1 MPSDRS
7 RADYSRLTE
16 WLAQHGGQSVT
27 VSWEELDA
35 VVGGLPRSATVHSP
49 WWHGDRPNT
58 RAWRAAGFELDR
70 VDIGRSVTFRRA
82 ASPAS
87 PAARAPQAPRPRPAA
102 GSRRGTSPAR
112 RSSVADMRELV
123 AVDPRRA
130 MLVIPCSGDKARG
143 GQRNSQPRPPA
154 SWPESLSMARARVW
168 IHADADERRVMPA
181 WRRYKGRFYQ
191 QAERGLG
198 PAVAAGVP
206 VIILSGGYGLLR
218 ADEPIGTYNKVLKR
232 SDWPPGL
239 LESLLADEAVR
250 VGAEAVIAFAAAT
263 TGYAQLIRGAPWRQR
278 GIAPVFLL
286 TITGVGGGA
295 MAKVPSRL
303 GQALTALWER
313 DHDGLPAG
321 LSLERLA

>member
-1 MPSDRS
+1 VPSDRACA

-16 WLAQHGGQSVT
+16 WLGRHGGQLVT
-27 VSWEELDA
+27 VSWDELDA
-35 VVGGLPRSATVHSP
+35 VVGGLPRSAKDHYP
-49 WWHGDRPNT
+49 QWWHGDRPNT
-58 RAWRAAGFELDR
+58 RAWRAAGFELDQ

-82 ASPAS
+82 AFPG
-87 PAARAPQAPRPRPAA
+87 ARASRPRPAA
-102 GSRRGTSPAR
+102 ARKVASPTR
-112 RSSVADMRELV
+112 QPTVADMRDLV

-143 GQRNSQPRPPA
+143 GQKNRQPIPTG
-154 SWPESLSMARARVW
+154 SWPESLSIARARVW
-168 IHADADERRVMPA
+168 TQAHADDHRVMPA

-198 PAVAAGVP
+198 AAVAAGVP
-206 VIILSGGYGLLR
+206 IIILSGGYGLLR
-218 ADEPIGTYNKVLKR
+218 ADEPIGTYNKMLKR

-263 TGYAQLIRGAPWRQR
+263 TGYAQLVRGAPWRQR

-303 GQALTALWER
+303 GQAFTALWER
-313 DHDGLPAG
+313 DPGGLPAG
-321 LSLERLA
+321 LSVERLA